1 MVIFTKSVGF
11 ELTKDFKRYF
21 HFSCWYLFVRT
32 KERQWLSISSLLSK
46 TSISSWWLVT
56 TLTLKFWTILAYF
69 GQFWHIVFSPILDNY
84 ILFQHNARAKQLF
97 LFCYERPVSSKMAG
111 ILLRAP
117 GILLCCR
124 LCTGLQELLGHQ
136 ASWDLLPLRWKS
148 IKWKRFLKLTRK
160 AQKMRLSWISYIC
173 PQSLGSDPNDSGQ
186 IVVDLCNHYPIQE
199 TSNTNNKIAFGVS

>member
-1 MVIFTKSVGF
+1 MVIVTKSVGF
-11 ELTKDFKRYF
+11 ELTSSLISYQTFF
-21 HFSCWYLFVRT
+21 MLIFFVRT
-32 KERQWLSISSLLSK
+32 KERQWLSISTLLSK

-56 TLTLKFWTILAYF
+56 TLTLIFWTILAYF
-69 GQFWHIVFSPILDNY
+69 GQFWHIVVWPILDNY
-84 ILFQHNARAKQLF
+84 ILFQHNARAKQLS
-97 LFCYERPVSSKMAG
+97 LFCYERPVSSKMVG

-148 IKWKRFLKLTRK
+148 IKWKRFLKLTCK

-173 PQSLGSDPNDSGQ
+173 PQSLGSNDSGQ
-186 IVVDLCNHYPIQE
+186 IVVDLCNHHPIQD